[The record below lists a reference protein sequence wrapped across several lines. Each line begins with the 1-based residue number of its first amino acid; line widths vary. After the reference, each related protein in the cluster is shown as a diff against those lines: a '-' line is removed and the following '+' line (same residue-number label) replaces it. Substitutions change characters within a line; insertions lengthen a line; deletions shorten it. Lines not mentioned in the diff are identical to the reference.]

1 MEQII
6 KEFIKPELFI
16 LIPVLYLIG
25 VGIKK
30 STIKN
35 NLIPIL
41 LGFVGILLSAI
52 YTFAM
57 VEVHSLREILL
68 TIFVSFTQGILV
80 AGCSVYFDQIYKQLK
95 KEE

>member
-6 KEFIKPELFI
+6 KEFVKPELFI

-30 STIKN
+30 SNIKD

-68 TIFVSFTQGILV
+68 AIFVSFTQGILV
-80 AGCSVYFDQIYKQLK
+80 AGCSVYSNQIYKQLK